1 MSVIAEFYALI
12 KGDSSQLQGELA
24 KTKTALGSTGGEVQR
39 LSSISVLSFAAMAGA
54 AYKVGK
60 TFVDLA
66 SDAMKY
72 ALQVKDMAR
81 ITGDTVQET
90 SMLIQ
95 AADDARIT
103 YDELTAAMRLAVK
116 QGIDPSL
123 EGMMKLADQYNAIQ
137 DPIERD
143 QFLLD
148 TFGRAGLKMGR
159 MMEMGSAGIKA
170 SADEAERL
178 GLVLDGMDIESA
190 QRYFTSLDTAKD
202 SVEGL
207 KIALGTDL
215 IPIFTEVVN
224 TVNAAYENF
233 SALSDQFWKLKD
245 YAEQSVPA
253 LSLLMDAF
261 LLFANP
267 IQGVIELIDDFKR
280 ELVFLGIITP
290 EAAGFVDSLGNS
302 MDGVAESTTNANAQ
316 LGQANSFINALHD
329 KQVTVTINTIHN
341 DSYESGN
348 NISPLDPGSGFAG
361 SATGGGWA
369 SGGYAGGGILVGE
382 RGPEVITKSAHGYI
396 APNETAN
403 INLSDKSIRD
413 LSKAIVDGMI
423 MVRA

>member
-24 KTKTALGSTGGEVQR
+24 KTKTALGSTGGEVQK

-54 AYKVGK
+54 AYKVGQ

-178 GLVLDGMDIESA
+178 GLVLDG
-190 QRYFTSLDTAKD
+190 
-202 SVEGL
+202 L

-233 SALSDQFWKLKD
+233 SALSEQFWKLKD

-253 LSLLMDAF
+253 LSLLMDTF

-267 IQGVIELIDDFKR
+267 IQGVVELIDDFKR
-280 ELVFLGIITP
+280 ELVFLGILTP
-290 EAAGFVDSLGNS
+290 EAAGLVNNLSES
-302 MDGVAESTTNANAQ
+302 MDEVTESTNNANVE
-316 LGQANSFINALHD
+316 LGQANRFINALQS
-329 KQVTVTINTIHN
+329 KFITVVIETT
-341 DSYESGN
+341 Y
-348 NISPLDPGSGFAG
+348 ISHHI
-361 SATGGGWA
+361 SAKDDGHTYLEGGQA
-369 SGGYAGGGILVGE
+369 SGGYLNGMAGGGYSGGAYLVGE
-382 RGPEVITKSAHGYI
+382 RGPEVITPSSKGYV
-396 APNETAN
+396 APNETAT
-403 INLSDKSIRD
+403 IKLDEGSMRTMAKYTAD
-413 LSKAIVDGMI
+413 AIM
-423 MVRA
+423 MARA